1 MLAIPLDKEESST
14 ISELYGKAPFF
25 GMLDTTNGD
34 LVVIKNEAIGKGP
47 KSAGFL
53 KENGAT
59 STIFYHMGEGVYK
72 SFVKNGMD
80 VFSAEHTKMSIDN
93 IFKEYLNKRLQ
104 TVDNSNYK
112 VKLDP
117 GGDGSTCT
125 CGCENA

>member
-1 MLAIPLDKEESST
+1 MLAIPLDKQESST

-25 GMLDTTNGD
+25 GILDTTCGD
-34 LVVIKNEAIGKGP
+34 LVVIKNEAEGEGP

-72 SFVKNGMD
+72 SFAKNEMS
-80 VFSAEHTKMSIDN
+80 VYSVEHTKMSIDE
-93 IFKEYLNKRLQ
+93 ILKGFLNKKLQ
-104 TVDNSNYK
+104 IVNKSNYK
-112 VKLDP
+112 DKLDP
-117 GGDGSTCT
+117 GGDGSTCR